1 MYNECMFWHP
11 KHVINIY
18 DIKAVFKCTITLEA
32 VIIEKQRGSRCNNRM
47 HIKFKLYCKGGDDMG
62 YNISIGNQGFDD
74 IRGNQCFYI
83 DKTAFIKEWWDA
95 KDVVTL
101 ITRPR
106 RFGKTLNMSMLN
118 CFFSNR
124 YAGRGEL
131 FEGLSIWDDENY
143 RKLQGTYPV
152 IFISFADV
160 KQADCGEAIWKI
172 KKIITNIYQ
181 QYAWL
186 GSWEG
191 LTFTERE
198 QFAGVHPDME
208 NMIAQSAVQDLCNYL
223 NRYYEKKVIILLD
236 EYDTP
241 MQEAYVHG
249 YWDEFTAFIRSMFNS
264 MFKTNPYLERAI
276 MTGITRVSKES
287 IFSDLNN
294 LNIVTTTSDEY
305 CTCFGFTEKE
315 VYDSLDKFGLSDKK
329 TDVKRWYDGFVFGSH
344 RDIYNPW
351 SITSYLDKRKLA
363 PYWASTSS
371 NVLVSRLIQTA
382 PSDIKQM
389 MEDLISG
396 REIVVNFD
404 EQIVFNQLD
413 TDESA
418 IWSLLVASGYLKPDN
433 VEYKGELLEPWYHLS
448 ITNLETRSMF
458 SNMFK
463 GWFKGTA
470 SNYNAFVSALVKGD
484 VDAMNEYMNDV
495 ALTTISSF
503 DVGTHRSGKAH
514 PERFYHGFVLG
525 LMVEQSENYE
535 IRSNRESGFGR
546 YDIMMIPKKNNLPA
560 IVIEF
565 KVYNPRREQ
574 TLEDT
579 VHVALKQIEEKSY
592 DTELIARGI
601 EKDRIRHYGFAFEG
615 KRVLIGE

>member
-1 MYNECMFWHP
+1 MQP
-11 KHVINIY
+11 V
-18 DIKAVFKCTITLEA
+18 V
-32 VIIEKQRGSRCNNRM
+32 KQQYKQHGSRYNIRM
-47 HIKFKLYCKGGDDMG
+47 HIIFKPYCEGGDDMG
-62 YNISIGNQGFDD
+62 YKISIGNQGFDN
-74 IRGNQCFYI
+74 IREKKYFYI
-83 DKTAFIKEWWDA
+83 DKTAFIKEWWDSG
-95 KDVVTL
+95 DNVTL

-124 YAGRGEL
+124 YAGRSDL
-131 FEGLSIWDDENY
+131 FEGLSVWEDEKY
-143 RKLQGTYPV
+143 RQLQGTYPV

-172 KKIITNIYQ
+172 KKIISNIYQ

-198 QFAGVHPDME
+198 QFAGVNPDME
-208 NMIAQSAVQDLCNYL
+208 NMLAQSAVQDLCNYL

-249 YWDEFTAFIRSMFNS
+249 YWDEFTLFMRSFFNAT
-264 MFKTNPYLERAI
+264 FKTNPYLERAV

-294 LNIVTTTSDEY
+294 LNVVTTTSDEY
-305 CTCFGFTEKE
+305 CTCFGFTEDE
-315 VYDSLDKFGLSDKK
+315 VYGSLDKFGLSDKK
-329 TDVKRWYDGFVFGSH
+329 SEVKKWYDGFVFGSH

-371 NVLVSRLIQTA
+371 NGLVSRLIQTA
-382 PSDIKQM
+382 HTDIKQL

-433 VEYKGELLEPWYHLS
+433 VEYRGELLEPWYHLS

-463 GWFKGTA
+463 GWFRGSA
-470 SNYNAFVSALVKGD
+470 SNYNAFVSALLKGS
-484 VDAMNEYMNDV
+484 VREMNVYMNEV
-495 ALTTISSF
+495 ALSTFSSF
-503 DVGTHRSGKAH
+503 DAGTQPSERSQ

-525 LMVEQSENYE
+525 LLVELRDIYE
-535 IRSNRESGFGR
+535 VKSNRESGFGR
-546 YDIMMIPKKNNLPA
+546 YDVMLIPKKDDRRYNAVVL
-560 IVIEF
+560 EF
-565 KVYNPRREQ
+565 KVFDSYDES
-574 TLEDT
+574 TIEDT
-579 VHVALKQIEEKSY
+579 VKSALKQIEEKSY
-592 DTELIARGI
+592 DTELMARGI